1 LTDPSAHQPLVIAL
15 TGGIAAGKTQVSD
28 RFAARGVPVIDTD
41 QLAREVI
48 APGTEGLAA
57 VRSTFGEAIMNA
69 DGTVNR
75 QALSEQIEQIFSDA
89 DARRKLEAITHPRIR
104 ARVSA
109 ALRELEAPYA
119 LVVIPLLAETGWQDL
134 ADRVLVVDA
143 PASLQRARLMQRE
156 QIDADQAARRLA
168 SQASR
173 EQRLAIAD
181 EVIDNT
187 ATPEALDDAVS
198 ALDRQYRAI
207 ADKNR

>member
-1 LTDPSAHQPLVIAL
+1 LTDSSAHQPLVVAL

-75 QALSEQIEQIFSDA
+75 QALSERIFSDA

-109 ALRELEAPYA
+109 ALRELETPYA

>member
-1 LTDPSAHQPLVIAL
+1 MTDPSAHQPLVIAL

-75 QALSEQIEQIFSDA
+75 QALSERIFADA
-89 DARRKLEAITHPRIR
+89 DARRKLEVITHPRIR

-109 ALRELEAPYA
+109 ALRELETPYA

-173 EQRLAIAD
+173 EQRLAVAD

-198 ALDRQYRAI
+198 ALDRQYRAL
-207 ADKNR
+207 AEKNR

>member
-1 LTDPSAHQPLVIAL
+1 MTDPSAHQPLVVAL

-75 QALSEQIEQIFSDA
+75 QALSERIFSDA

-109 ALRELEAPYA
+109 ALRELETPYA
-119 LVVIPLLAETGWQDL
+119 LVVIPLLAETGWQEL

-198 ALDRQYRAI
+198 ALDRQYRAL
-207 ADKNR
+207 AEKNR

>member
-1 LTDPSAHQPLVIAL
+1 MTDPSAHQPLVVAL

-75 QALSEQIEQIFSDA
+75 QALSERIFADA

-119 LVVIPLLAETGWQDL
+119 LVVIPLLAETGWQEL

>member
-1 LTDPSAHQPLVIAL
+1 MTDPSAHQPLVIAL

-75 QALSEQIEQIFSDA
+75 QALSERIFADA

>member
-1 LTDPSAHQPLVIAL
+1 LTDSSAHQPLVVAL

-41 QLAREVI
+41 HLAREVI

-75 QALSEQIEQIFSDA
+75 QALSERIFSDA

-109 ALRELEAPYA
+109 ALRELETPYA

-198 ALDRQYRAI
+198 ALDRQYRAL
-207 ADKNR
+207 AEKNR

>member
-1 LTDPSAHQPLVIAL
+1 MTDSSAHQPLVVAL

-75 QALSEQIEQIFSDA
+75 QALSEQIFSDA

-119 LVVIPLLAETGWQDL
+119 LVVIPLLAETGWQEL

-156 QIDADQAARRLA
+156 QINADQAARRLA

>member
-1 LTDPSAHQPLVIAL
+1 MVIAL

-75 QALSEQIEQIFSDA
+75 QALSERIFADA

>member
-1 LTDPSAHQPLVIAL
+1 MTDSSAHQPLVVAL

-48 APGTEGLAA
+48 VPGTEGLAA

-75 QALSEQIEQIFSDA
+75 QALSERIFADA
-89 DARRKLEAITHPRIR
+89 DARRKLEVITHPRIR

-109 ALRELEAPYA
+109 ALRELETPYA

-198 ALDRQYRAI
+198 ALDRQYRAL
-207 ADKNR
+207 AEKNR

>member
-1 LTDPSAHQPLVIAL
+1 MTDPSAHQPLVVAL

-75 QALSEQIEQIFSDA
+75 QALSEQIFSDA

-109 ALRELEAPYA
+109 ALRELEGPYA